1 MIAAADRGVA
11 VELIDEA
18 VNSGARCWQSCEVLD
33 VSIRTYQ
40 RWKRHTPEDRRKGAS
55 RTIRRKLSDAERQQ
69 AIDYACSKRFQ
80 DCTPYEIVAILAQ
93 EGTYIASVSSFY
105 RILRAEGKLH
115 HRSESRPAL
124 RRATPPELV
133 ATGPNQVFSWDIT
146 YMKTEVSGIFLYA
159 YLIIDVW
166 SRKIVGW
173 SVEAEESEQLA
184 AQLFGSLVHHTQ
196 LNGVR
201 LHSDNGNPMKGASM
215 LMTLYRL
222 GVIPS
227 FSRPRVHDDNPYS
240 ESLFKT
246 LKYTAGYPKYF
257 LNLEHAREWM
267 ARFVDWYNN
276 EHLHSA
282 IGYVTPQQR
291 HTGDSKAILESRNRT
306 FENAYR
312 KHPERWSRK
321 PKRWSAPEI
330 VFLNPTA
337 KTKES
342 QRKKVA

>member
-1 MIAAADRGVA
+1 
-11 VELIDEA
+11 LIDEA
-18 VNSGARCWQSCEVLD
+18 VNSGARCRKACEVLEL
-33 VSIRTYQ
+33 STRTYQ
-40 RWKRHTPEDRRKGAS
+40 RWKGHTPEDRRKGAS
-55 RTIRRKLSDAERQQ
+55 RNVRRKLNEVERQQ
-69 AIDYACSKRFQ
+69 AIDYCCSERFQ

-93 EGTYIASVSSFY
+93 EGIYVASVSTFY

-115 HRSESRPAL
+115 HRSESRPAVK
-124 RRATPPELV
+124 RSAPPELV

-146 YMKTEVSGIFLYA
+146 YMKTGVSGIFLYA

-173 SVEAEESEQLA
+173 SVEAEESEHLA
-184 AQLFGSLVHHTQ
+184 VQLFRSLIYRLH
-196 LNGVR
+196 LKGVR
-201 LHSDNGNPMKGASM
+201 LHSDNGNPMKGATM
-215 LMTLYRL
+215 LMTLYYL
-222 GVIPS
+222 GIIPS

-257 LNLEHAREWM
+257 RNLDQAREWM

-276 EHLHSA
+276 EHLHSG

-291 HTGDSKAILESRNRT
+291 HDGSAQVILEIRNRT
-306 FENAYR
+306 FEKANR

-321 PKRWSAPEI
+321 LKLWVAPET
-330 VFLNPTA
+330 VYLNPTFE
-337 KTKES
+337 TKELR
-342 QRKKVA
+342 RKKVA